1 VLSEKSRSRIFTGF
15 SPIVGEEAV
24 GEMLAHYPAT
34 EGEQPVT
41 KDHLDARLSQE
52 IGALRIELHKGI
64 NRILIWIP
72 TAMAAMSGLVVAL
85 VRVGT

>member
-1 VLSEKSRSRIFTGF
+1 VLTEKSRSQIFQGL

-41 KDHLDARLSQE
+41 KDYLDARLSE
-52 IGALRIELHKGI
+52 IRIEMHKGL
-64 NRILIWIP
+64 NRLLIAIP
-72 TAMAAMSGLVVAL
+72 ASTAAIGGLIAL
-85 VRVGT
+85 IARMGN